1 MLFAELVGGMLFA
14 KLAWAVSDLVW
25 RSGRTGNMPKVELD
39 WPGKFVSYPVLKP
52 KLSTH
57 SMCAQESS
65 LHTYHT

>member
-39 WPGKFVSYPVLKP
+39 WPGKCVIPGFKTQTEYS
-52 KLSTH
+52 
-57 SMCAQESS
+57 
-65 LHTYHT
+65 